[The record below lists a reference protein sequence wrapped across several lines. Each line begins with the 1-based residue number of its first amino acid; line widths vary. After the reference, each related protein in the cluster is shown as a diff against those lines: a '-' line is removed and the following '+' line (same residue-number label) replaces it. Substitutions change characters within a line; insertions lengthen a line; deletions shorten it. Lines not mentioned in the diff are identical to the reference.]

1 MTERDLYH
9 VFPETTRHA
18 DASIDGLY
26 VIRTSVPAEQL
37 ASDAAVQAYKGLAR
51 VERAIRSLK
60 TVDLKVR
67 PIHHRLADRVR
78 AHVFLCMLAYHVEW
92 HMRQVLAP
100 ILFDDDDPAG
110 AAARRGS
117 VAPPAQRSES
127 AERKAAT
134 RRTSPI
140 AEPVAAAASSSSDL
154 PVHSFQSLLEDL
166 KTLTRNEV
174 RVIVNEPGDALKAPT
189 AQTHMLSEPTP
200 FNDVPSSCSAS
211 PSHCRQQHKFVLS
224 INPCG
229 IEGSRG

>member
-1 MTERDLYH
+1 VTERDLYH

-110 AAARRGS
+110 AAARR
-117 VAPPAQRSES
+117 ARWRRRRS
-127 AERKAAT
+127 ARNQPNA
-134 RRTSPI
+134 RRPRGGRVRSRSQSPRPRRLRAI
-140 AEPVAAAASSSSDL
+140 CPCTVSS
-154 PVHSFQSLLEDL
+154 PCW
-166 KTLTRNEV
+166 KT
-174 RVIVNEPGDALKAPT
+174 
-189 AQTHMLSEPTP
+189 
-200 FNDVPSSCSAS
+200 
-211 PSHCRQQHKFVLS
+211 
-224 INPCG
+224 
-229 IEGSRG
+229 